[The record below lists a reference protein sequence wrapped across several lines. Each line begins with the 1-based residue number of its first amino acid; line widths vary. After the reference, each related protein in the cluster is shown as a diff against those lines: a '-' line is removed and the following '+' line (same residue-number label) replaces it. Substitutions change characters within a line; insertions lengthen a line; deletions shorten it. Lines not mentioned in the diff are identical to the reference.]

1 MMKSHGDTRSRNIGK
16 GDITSQVICAYAL
29 GKIIFRVA

>member
-1 MMKSHGDTRSRNIGK
+1 MGIQEVETEK